1 MVATEPDLIHT
12 QLIHFF
18 FKKGFTVNSPCKLFP
33 IYHLSSHKR
42 LHLSHRDWVT
52 LVREICFVFIVFL
65 SLANNLSLMCLH
77 WVYMPGLYTILLEIK
92 KMTITND
99 QLSQKSIKLKNCDD
113 KVILLFQSWIDLFV
127 LQHFSMVKD

>member
-1 MVATEPDLIHT
+1 
-12 QLIHFF
+12 
-18 FKKGFTVNSPCKLFP
+18 
-33 IYHLSSHKR
+33 
-42 LHLSHRDWVT
+42 
-52 LVREICFVFIVFL
+52 
-65 SLANNLSLMCLH
+65 MCLH